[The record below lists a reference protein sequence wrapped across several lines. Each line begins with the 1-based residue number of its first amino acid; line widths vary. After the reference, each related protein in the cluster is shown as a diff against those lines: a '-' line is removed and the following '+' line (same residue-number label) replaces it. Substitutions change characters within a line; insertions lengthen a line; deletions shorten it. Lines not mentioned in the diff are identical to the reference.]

1 MIESIIILLIFSL
14 AVFYIGKTFIMPFI
28 SKSNAGCAK
37 GCGSCGAVDFDKIV
51 SNQIAKKATN

>member
-14 AVFYIGKTFIMPFI
+14 AVFYIGKTMILPFFA
-28 SKSNAGCAK
+28 KSNAGCAK

-51 SNQIAKKATN
+51 ADQIAKKVTN